1 MSERHDV
8 LIVGGGLVGASL
20 AIALDRLG
28 RDVGL
33 LEASPAGELPAVFDQ
48 RNLSFAAATI
58 NALTALR
65 VMQKLSMAPGPIRRI
80 HVSRAGDFGR
90 VQLDAADYDRPWFG
104 QVVVARDFGQALESR
119 LQELPRLRRYR
130 PMRFLGM
137 GDVIDGYRQVR
148 VADDSGERVLLAR
161 LVVGADGTSSG
172 VRDALGIEVDRHDFQ
187 QTLFVARVRSQRA
200 PDGTA
205 WERFTDTGPTAL
217 LPRGDRHFGT
227 VHGVARDQAEAVMA
241 LDDTAWLQRLQQAIG
256 WRAGRLLDSGPR
268 SAYPLIQVL
277 ARALVGE
284 RTVLLG
290 NAAQTIHPLGA
301 QGFNLGLRDALTLA
315 ELLEVEGDAGSDALL
330 RSYVARREEDRRQTV
345 AFSGGLARLTSNPA
359 PLLRPLRSLGLVAA
373 QRASVQSRMNRR
385 ARLDVVIVG
394 GGVVGAACALAL
406 ADVGLA
412 VALVEG
418 REPAPWQAAQPDL
431 RVFAFAADNVQLLQR
446 LGVWPTIAQARAW
459 PYRRMQVWDAAGGD
473 DLLFDADRFGRRELG
488 FIVENGL
495 LQDRLWAALPAAGVE
510 LHCPARVE
518 ALEQD
523 EHGVRLRLDDGR
535 RIEAALAVAADGAES
550 TLRGL
555 AGIDVERHDYLQRGV
570 VAYVDSE
577 LPNQATAWQR
587 FLPTGPLALLPVAER
602 RSSIV
607 WTLPDDEAARV
618 LALDEDAFN
627 RELTRAFAARLGE
640 LRLASPR
647 AAFPLRRQLARH
659 YVAGRVLALGD
670 AAHVVHPLAGQGVNL
685 GLRDVAALQHWL
697 APSAERRGQ
706 PRLSPQRVQRWA
718 RERRSDNQIA
728 AYSFEAINRLFSNDE
743 MHLTLAR
750 GRALG
755 CVGKW
760 PPLVQ
765 AFWKRAAGV

>member
-58 NALTALR
+58 NALTALG

-90 VQLDAADYDRPWFG
+90 VQLDAAEYDRPWFG

-119 LQELPRLRRYR
+119 LQELSRLRRYR
-130 PMRFLGM
+130 PMRFLGL
-137 GDVIDGYRQVR
+137 GEVIDGYRQVR

-172 VRDALGIEVDRHDFQ
+172 VRDALGIDVDRHDFQ

-277 ARALVGE
+277 ARTLVGE
-284 RTVLLG
+284 RSVLLG

-315 ELLEVEGDAGSDALL
+315 ELLEVEGDAGSDELL
-330 RSYVARREEDRRQTV
+330 RSYVDRREEDRRQTV

-373 QRASVQSRMNRR
+373 QRASVQSM
-385 ARLDVVIVG
+385 LVG
-394 GGVVGAACALAL
+394 GAMGFRG
-406 ADVGLA
+406 DV
-412 VALVEG
+412 
-418 REPAPWQAAQPDL
+418 P
-431 RVFAFAADNVQLLQR
+431 R
-446 LGVWPTIAQARAW
+446 LCRG
-459 PYRRMQVWDAAGGD
+459 
-473 DLLFDADRFGRRELG
+473 
-488 FIVENGL
+488 
-495 LQDRLWAALPAAGVE
+495 
-510 LHCPARVE
+510 
-518 ALEQD
+518 
-523 EHGVRLRLDDGR
+523 
-535 RIEAALAVAADGAES
+535 EAA
-550 TLRGL
+550 
-555 AGIDVERHDYLQRGV
+555 
-570 VAYVDSE
+570 
-577 LPNQATAWQR
+577 
-587 FLPTGPLALLPVAER
+587 
-602 RSSIV
+602 
-607 WTLPDDEAARV
+607 
-618 LALDEDAFN
+618 
-627 RELTRAFAARLGE
+627 
-640 LRLASPR
+640 
-647 AAFPLRRQLARH
+647 
-659 YVAGRVLALGD
+659 
-670 AAHVVHPLAGQGVNL
+670 
-685 GLRDVAALQHWL
+685 
-697 APSAERRGQ
+697 
-706 PRLSPQRVQRWA
+706 
-718 RERRSDNQIA
+718 
-728 AYSFEAINRLFSNDE
+728 
-743 MHLTLAR
+743 
-750 GRALG
+750 
-755 CVGKW
+755 
-760 PPLVQ
+760 
-765 AFWKRAAGV
+765 